1 MPFVNGFVAQPLT
14 CFHQPDENNAMEASD
29 APGSTRSAAVPTPP
43 EFDGAVAWAAWLYYV
58 DQLNQS
64 EVARAMNVSRASVV
78 NYLQEARESGLVSV
92 QINHDAFARTHS
104 SRELME
110 KYALQ
115 SAAVIPDLDRENVD
129 RRIGEAAG
137 RLLASMIEPDD
148 TIGVAW
154 GKTVLAAARS
164 IAGPRRAGNVS
175 VVQLSGSST
184 GTSDFSPEFC
194 TSLMANRLGA
204 RCINLLAPAI
214 VSSERLH
221 DELMREPMLVNQF
234 RMIRASSKVIFG
246 IGDIGPESTYA
257 RTEISDA
264 TSIAG
269 MIEQGA
275 VGVIM
280 GRLIDARGQALA
292 GPLDRR
298 MIGITLEEL
307 KAVPV
312 RICAAGGAQKIDAI
326 RAGLEGGY
334 ATHLVTDMATARV
347 LLE

>member
-1 MPFVNGFVAQPLT
+1 MN
-14 CFHQPDENNAMEASD
+14 ASD
-29 APGSTRSAAVPTPP
+29 ATSVPRNAALSTPP

-78 NYLQEARESGLVSV
+78 NYLQEARETGLVTV
-92 QINHDAFARTHS
+92 QIDHQAFARTLI
-104 SRELME
+104 SRKLVERYSLS
-110 KYALQ
+110 
-115 SAAVIPDLDRENVD
+115 SAAVIPDLDREDTD

-137 RLLASMIEPDD
+137 RLLASMIELDD

-154 GKTVLAAARS
+154 GRTVLAAARS
-164 IAGPRRAGNVS
+164 ISGPRHARNVS
-175 VVQLSGSST
+175 VVQLCGSST

-221 DELMREPMLVNQF
+221 EELMREPMLVNQF
-234 RMIRASSKVIFG
+234 RMIRAAGKVIFG
-246 IGDIGPESTYA
+246 IGDIGPDSTYV

-264 TSIAG
+264 ASIAG
-269 MIEQGA
+269 MIDQGA
-275 VGVIM
+275 VGVII
-280 GRLIDARGQALA
+280 GRLIGVEGR
-292 GPLDRR
+292 PLPSPLESRT
-298 MIGITLEEL
+298 IGITLDEL

-312 RICAAGGAQKIDAI
+312 RICAAGGSHKIEAI
-326 RAGLEGGY
+326 RAGLRGGY

>member
-1 MPFVNGFVAQPLT
+1 
-14 CFHQPDENNAMEASD
+14 MEASE
-29 APGSTRSAAVPTPP
+29 PTGQTRNSAYSTPP

-64 EVARAMNVSRASVV
+64 DVAKAMNVSRASVV
-78 NYLQEARESGLVSV
+78 NYLQEARESGLVSI
-92 QINHDAFARTHS
+92 QINHEAFARTIS
-104 SRELME
+104 SRELIQ
-110 KYALQ
+110 KYSLT
-115 SAAVIPDLDRENVD
+115 SAAVIPDLDLENID

-137 RLLASMIEPDD
+137 RLLASLIEPDD

-164 IAGPRRAGNVS
+164 ISGPRRAKNLS
-175 VVQLSGSST
+175 VVQLSGSSI

-221 DELMREPMLVNQF
+221 DELLREPMLVNQF
-234 RMIRASSKVIFG
+234 RMIRAAGKVIFG

-264 TSIAG
+264 ASIAG

-280 GRLIDARGQALA
+280 GRLIDAHGHPLA
-292 GPLDRR
+292 SPLDRR
-298 MIGITLEEL
+298 TIGITLDEL

-312 RICAAGGAQKIDAI
+312 RICAAGGAQKIGAI

>member
-1 MPFVNGFVAQPLT
+1 LT
-14 CFHQPDENNAMEASD
+14 CFRWPVENNAMDASD
-29 APGSTRSAAVPTPP
+29 APGSTRSTAFPTPP

-64 EVARAMNVSRASVV
+64 EVAKTMNVSRASVV

-92 QINHDAFARTHS
+92 QIDYEAFARTLS

-110 KYALQ
+110 RYSLQ
-115 SAAVIPDLDRENVD
+115 GAAVIPDLDREDTD

-137 RLLASMIEPDD
+137 RLLASLIEPED

-164 IAGPRRAGNVS
+164 ISAPRRARDVT
-175 VVQLSGSST
+175 VIQLSGSSI

-214 VSSERLH
+214 VSNERLH

-234 RMIRASSKVIFG
+234 RMIRAAGKVIFG

-257 RTEISDA
+257 RAEISDA
-264 TSIAG
+264 ALLAG
-269 MIEQGA
+269 MIGRGA
-275 VGVIM
+275 VGVII
-280 GRLIDARGQALA
+280 GRLIDAEGRPVPS
-292 GPLDRR
+292 PLDSRT
-298 MIGITLEEL
+298 IGITLDEL

-312 RICAAGGAQKIDAI
+312 RICAAGGSQKIEAI
-326 RAGLEGGY
+326 RAGLKGGY
-334 ATHLVTDMATARV
+334 ATHLVTDMATARA

>member
-1 MPFVNGFVAQPLT
+1 MDASEATGQT
-14 CFHQPDENNAMEASD
+14 RNA
-29 APGSTRSAAVPTPP
+29 GAAIPP

-64 EVARAMNVSRASVV
+64 EVAKAMNVSRASVV

-92 QINHDAFARTHS
+92 QIDQEAFARTLD
-104 SRELME
+104 SR
-110 KYALQ
+110 ALIERYGLAG
-115 SAAVIPDLDRENVD
+115 AAVIPDLDATDTD

-164 IAGPRRAGNVS
+164 ISGPRRTRDVS
-175 VVQLSGSST
+175 VVQLCGSSI

-214 VSSERLH
+214 VSSEKLH

-234 RMIRASSKVIFG
+234 RMIHAAGKVIFG
-246 IGDIGPESTYA
+246 IGGIGRDSTYA
-257 RTEISDA
+257 RSGIADA
-264 TSIAG
+264 ATLAG
-269 MIEQGA
+269 MIDQGA
-275 VGVIM
+275 VGVII
-280 GRLIDARGQALA
+280 GRLIDADGRALPS
-292 GPLDRR
+292 PLDSRT
-298 MIGITLEEL
+298 IGITLDEL
-307 KAVPV
+307 KVVPV
-312 RICAAGGAQKIDAI
+312 RICAAGGAQKIEAI
-326 RAGLEGGY
+326 RAGLRGGY
-334 ATHLVTDMATARV
+334 ATHLVTDTATARA

>member
-1 MPFVNGFVAQPLT
+1 
-14 CFHQPDENNAMEASD
+14 MEAFD
-29 APGSTRSAAVPTPP
+29 PASTGRNAGPPIPP

-64 EVARAMNVSRASVV
+64 DVARAMNVSRASVV
-78 NYLQEARESGLVSV
+78 NYLQEARESGLVTI
-92 QINHDAFARTHS
+92 QIDHDAFARTHA
-104 SRELME
+104 SRALIE
-110 KYALQ
+110 KYALD
-115 SAAVIPDLDRENVD
+115 SAMVIPGLGRDNVD
-129 RRIGEAAG
+129 SRIGEAAG
-137 RLLASMIEPDD
+137 RLLASMIEPND

-164 IAGPRRAGNVS
+164 IAAPRRNRNLS

-221 DELMREPMLVNQF
+221 DQLMQEPMLVNQLGL
-234 RMIRASSKVIFG
+234 IRAAGKVLFG
-246 IGDIGPESTYA
+246 IGDIGPESTYV
-257 RTEISDA
+257 RTEIADA
-264 TSIAG
+264 ASLAE
-269 MIEQGA
+269 MIGQGA
-275 VGVIM
+275 AGVVI
-280 GRLIDARGQALA
+280 GRLIDSHGRPIP

-298 MIGITLEEL
+298 TIGMTLDEL
-307 KAVPV
+307 MTVPV
-312 RICAAGGAQKIDAI
+312 RICAAGGAHKIDAI

-334 ATHLVTDMATARV
+334 PTHLVTDAATADI
-347 LLE
+347 LLK